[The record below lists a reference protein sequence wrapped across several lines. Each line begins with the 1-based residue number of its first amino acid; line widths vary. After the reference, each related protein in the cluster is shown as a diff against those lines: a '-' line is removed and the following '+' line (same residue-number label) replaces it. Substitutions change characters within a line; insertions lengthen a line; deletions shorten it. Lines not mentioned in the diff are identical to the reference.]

1 MAAIIVAAGSGERF
15 GGDKVF
21 IRLEGRPVL
30 AWSLDAMEQSRD
42 VSTVVLVLNESQIA
56 AGESL
61 VRTGGY
67 TKVSAV
73 CAGGDRRQDSVYNGL
88 RAIGGA
94 RWVAIHDGARPF
106 VDPEMIGRGLAMARK
121 VGAAIAAVPVTDT
134 VKIVGMSRL
143 IQGTPQR
150 ANLWR
155 AQTPQIF
162 QTEQL
167 LAAYAS
173 LDGADVTDDAE
184 LLERA
189 GRPVAVFEG
198 AFTNIKIT
206 SPEDMTIANALAR
219 ERLANAGA
227 SA

>member
-1 MAAIIVAAGSGERF
+1 
-15 GGDKVF
+15 
-21 IRLEGRPVL
+21 
-30 AWSLDAMEQSRD
+30 
-42 VSTVVLVLNESQIA
+42 
-56 AGESL
+56 
-61 VRTGGY
+61 
-67 TKVSAV
+67 
-73 CAGGDRRQDSVYNGL
+73 
-88 RAIGGA
+88 
-94 RWVAIHDGARPF
+94 
-106 VDPEMIGRGLAMARK
+106 MARK

-134 VKIVGMSRL
+134 VKMVGLSRL
-143 IQGTPQR
+143 IQGTPPR

-206 SPEDMTIANALAR
+206 SPEDMTIASAVAR